1 MRGAVRQVPE
11 PPIMK
16 PSIPILTVVAAV
28 LAVMVFAQQFAA
40 GAAFLAFAVIAVGV
54 LALAPGRNEPVAAAP
69 EPERRDLVTPAE
81 ALAHVVETLPDPA
94 VVVNQDRMT
103 LLFNDPAAKLLD
115 ALRKGH
121 NISGA
126 VRAPVVLD
134 ALAAVLAG
142 GQSARVDY
150 EQRVPIERRFEVYI
164 APLPDFSGSALARN
178 ARPAALLMLRDLTQ
192 QEKVERMRA
201 DFVAY
206 ASHELRTPLSAVL
219 GFIETLQGAAKDDPE
234 AREQFLELMR
244 VQANRM
250 TRLIGDLLSLSR
262 IELNAHVRPDQ
273 RLDLEQAVRHVLEYL
288 TPLAAETGIEIEKRF
303 EVAGAEVLG
312 DWDELVQVVQNL
324 VENAMKYGQS
334 GKRVV
339 VSIEPGA
346 DLPGGEASLDLRV
359 RDFGPGI
366 APEHLPRLTERF
378 YRVDV
383 TQSRAKGGTGLGLA
397 IVKHIVNRHRGRLLI
412 ESEPGEGSVF
422 TVRLPQ
428 AAVEVPR
435 AEEAA
440 E

>member
-1 MRGAVRQVPE
+1 
-11 PPIMK
+11 MK
-16 PSIPILTVVAAV
+16 PLISILIVVAVV
-28 LAVMVFAQQFAA
+28 LAALVFAQQIGGGVAV
-40 GAAFLAFAVIAVGV
+40 LAFALISVGAVAFGT
-54 LALAPGRNEPVAAAP
+54 GRDAP
-69 EPERRDLVTPAE
+69 EPATYQPVRNDLVTPAE
-81 ALAHVVETLPDPA
+81 ALAHVVDTLPDPA
-94 VVVNQDRMT
+94 VVVNEDRVT
-103 LLFNDPAAKLLD
+103 LVFNDPAAKLLD
-115 ALRKGH
+115 ALRRGQ

-126 VRAPVVLD
+126 IRAPVVLD
-134 ALAAVLAG
+134 ALAAVLAD
-142 GQSARVDY
+142 GQGAKVDY

-164 APLPDFSGSALARN
+164 APLPDFSAADLART
-178 ARPAALLMLRDLTQ
+178 ARPAALLLLRDLTQ
-192 QEKVERMRA
+192 QERVERMRA

-219 GFIETLQGAAKDDPE
+219 GFIETLQGAAKEDPA

-288 TPLAAETGIEIEKRF
+288 TPLAADSGMEIEKQF
-303 EVAGAEVLG
+303 QEAGVQVLG
-312 DWDELVQVVQNL
+312 DWDEIVQVVQNL

-339 VSIEPGA
+339 VSVEPGG
-346 DLPGGEASLDLRV
+346 DLPGGEASLDLKV

-366 APEHLPRLTERF
+366 APDHLPRLTERF

-383 TQSRAKGGTGLGLA
+383 AQSRAKGGTGLGLA

-422 TVRLPQ
+422 TVRLPR
-428 AAVEVPR
+428 AAAEVPH